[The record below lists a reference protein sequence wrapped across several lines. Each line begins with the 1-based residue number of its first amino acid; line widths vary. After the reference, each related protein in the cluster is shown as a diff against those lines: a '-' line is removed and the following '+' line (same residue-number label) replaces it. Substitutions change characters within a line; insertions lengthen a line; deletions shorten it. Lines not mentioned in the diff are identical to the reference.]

1 MDVSTNGG
9 SNEIIRDQ
17 VELKKFKYF
26 PEVMSIKAPKADM
39 NVQPFLKDGLIEDW
53 DLFEKVIDYTFD
65 KHLHCD
71 TSKHP
76 ILFTEP
82 VTNTKQKREKLCEI
96 MFEKYK
102 APGFYLSKNAVLSS

>member
-9 SNEIIRDQ
+9 GDIIRDR
-17 VELKKFKYF
+17 VEVKKLRYL
-26 PEVMSIKAPKADM
+26 PDVMSIKAPKADM
-39 NVQPFLKDGLIEDW
+39 NVQSFLKDGLIEDW
-53 DLFEKVIDYTFD
+53 DLFERVIDYTFD
-65 KHLHCD
+65 KHLKCD
-71 TSKHP
+71 PSKHP